1 MGYGYGGLLLL
12 VLAASLAPTALGWMA
27 HFRPSALKL
36 RMANSTQVQLSLEN
50 VAPSTLQQ
58 PDRFVFRLHSL
69 NAGLASVPEE
79 NATIPLTLFD
89 AQTRDWSGPIVVEAH
104 FLGLTNVTVRLHDLR
119 LNSSELPT
127 NWSND
132 SQLEVTV
139 QRPNRVLDHIFLGSI
154 IVLMSLLYINF
165 GAALNLEVLRG
176 LITRPTGPCIGLVM
190 QLVGMP
196 LLSYALGV
204 FIFPESPAMQL
215 GLFFTGI
222 SPSGGASNTWSAVL
236 GGNIH
241 LSVLMTTVGNVAA
254 FATIPLWTFTLGQL
268 IFERAGMEVPYRNIA
283 TYCAGL
289 IVPLLIG
296 LFIQKRSARLTRV
309 LVRLLKPISATL
321 LMIIIVFAIITN
333 YYLFYLFSW
342 QIAVAGLALPSL
354 GYIFAW
360 LASKL
365 LHQSA
370 ADSLTIA
377 IEVGIQNTGIAI
389 FLLLGALGSP
399 VGDITTVVPVSV
411 AVMTPLP
418 LLGVYVYNRCCGR
431 KLTEATAGESERI
444 V

>member
-1 MGYGYGGLLLL
+1 MGYVGLVLLLL
-12 VLAASLAPTALGWMA
+12 VAPALGWMA
-27 HFRPSALKL
+27 HFRPSAVTLH
-36 RMANSTQVQLSLEN
+36 MGNGTQVQLVLEN

-58 PDRFVFRLHSL
+58 PDRYVFRLQSL
-69 NAGLASVPEE
+69 DTGLASVPEE
-79 NATIPLTLFD
+79 NATIPLSLFD
-89 AQTRDWSGPIVVEAH
+89 PQTRDWSGLIWVESH
-104 FLGLTNVTVRLHDLR
+104 FLGQTNVTVRLHDLSH
-119 LNSSELPT
+119 NSSELPT

-132 SQLEVTV
+132 SQLQVTV
-139 QRPNRVLDHIFLGSI
+139 QRPRRLVDMIFLHSVV
-154 IVLMSLLYINF
+154 VLMSLLYINF
-165 GAALNLEVLRG
+165 GAALNLDVLRD
-176 LITRPTGPCIGLVM
+176 LVARPIAPCVGFVM
-190 QLVGMP
+190 QVVGMP
-196 LLSYALGV
+196 LLSYALGI

-241 LSVLMTTVGNVAA
+241 LSVLMTTICNVAA
-254 FATIPLWTFTLGQL
+254 FGTLQLWLATLGRL
-268 IFERAGMEVPYRNIA
+268 IFQRVGMEVPYMRIA
-283 TYCAGL
+283 SYCAGL
-289 IVPLLIG
+289 LIPLLIG
-296 LFIQKRSARLTRV
+296 VLIQKRSPRLTRW
-309 LVRLLKPISATL
+309 LVRLLKPISSTL
-321 LMIIIVFAIITN
+321 LIFIIVFAIITN

-360 LASKL
+360 LAAKL
-365 LHQSA
+365 LHQNA

-418 LLGVYVYNRCCGR
+418 LLGIYLYKRCCGR
-431 KLTEATAGESERI
+431 RPNEATSGEAERI